1 MNKEKFWKWTT
12 FGLLLLNI
20 IIVMIVFTRPFAFV
34 GKPPRPDLSKKLHLN
49 QVQSE
54 LYNASKEK
62 HRNSTKQL
70 VNVELQTYNQLFE
83 LMKQNPMDSVNYNLL
98 INQMIANKKQMINNN
113 FSHFYELRNICNA
126 EQQQIF
132 DNEISKIMF
141 GMNAEQARK
150 KD

>member
-20 IIVMIVFTRPFAFV
+20 IIVMVVFTRPFAFV

-49 QVQSE
+49 QAQSE

-70 VNVELQTYNQLFE
+70 VNNELQAYNQLFE
-83 LMKQNPMDSVNYNLL
+83 LMKHNPLDSVNYNLL
-98 INQMIANKKQMINNN
+98 INQIISNKKQMINNN